1 VDLKKREEFKKKDVF
16 LVDFLYYFPHIGYN
30 YHVENM
36 PFRLFE
42 NYSVSN
48 PLFSQK

>member
-1 VDLKKREEFKKKDVF
+1 MNLKNQEKFKKKDVF
-16 LVDFLYYFPHIGYN
+16 FGNFLYYFPHIGYN

-42 NYSVSN
+42 NSTVSN